1 MRTSKPAKHA
11 GGRPRTGPS
20 GERVSDYPALT
31 VRIPL
36 ATKQKLASLS
46 ALRRIPLWR
55 LVDEAITAYFEGL
68 PDEERRLL
76 TQFAGRMA
84 TR

>member
-1 MRTSKPAKHA
+1 M
-11 GGRPRTGPS
+11 
-20 GERVSDYPALT
+20 
-31 VRIPL
+31 RIPL
-36 ATKQKLASLS
+36 AMRQKLASLS

-55 LVDEAITAYFEGL
+55 LADEAITAYFEGL